1 MSGDGSVITD
11 TLELTEWNEP
21 GWQYASK
28 EISIQLA
35 VAANEMRKTNVEV
48 ARMLFPPDF
57 SCDVSV
63 VEKVLVRRPIGV
75 VLALNFCTA
84 NTSMPKER

>member
-1 MSGDGSVITD
+1 
-11 TLELTEWNEP
+11 
-21 GWQYASK
+21 
-28 EISIQLA
+28 
-35 VAANEMRKTNVEV
+35 MRKTNVEV